1 MKREIFRLLIA
12 LATHKNVHK
21 TSDSIMKLFDCD
33 TSKLSL
39 INHTLQLFLKD
50 WDKFSKWVSYNVLS
64 EYTEKLYKIISW
76 KNNI

>member
-33 TSKLSL
+33 NSKSDL
-39 INHTLQLFLKD
+39 INHTLKLFLKD
-50 WDKFSKWVSYNVLS
+50 WDKFEYWASYDVLVK
-64 EYTEKLYKIISW
+64 YTEEIYKII
-76 KNNI
+76 